1 MKKNNKKGFVLAET
15 IAVSV
20 IIMTSLVIVYTQFA
34 TLNNSY
40 KTSFQYNNVN
50 NLYLVNNLRN
60 FIKDD
65 GLDKLIQLLDNN
77 EYVDITSCPSYLF
90 DEYLYC
96 RLLVDNS
103 NMKTILFTNEDISKL
118 KNSIDSTNYSQ
129 TMKNYIKKIN
139 NSTGNSQRLIVEF
152 EDETYATILFVFN
165 EEDDFAMAPVEFDY
179 TGSERSFT
187 VPHSGYYKLEAWG
200 AQGGSISGDAYNS
213 SNALRES
220 NVTYYG
226 GKGAYTT
233 GQIYLNEGTILYI
246 HVGGTVVTNS
256 SSTCNITG
264 GYNGGASISSSTQCI
279 YGAPGGGATDIRIVS
294 GSWDDFSSLKSRIMV
309 AAGGGGANFRNY
321 GYGEGNGGEGGELTG
336 INGYESMKPGSY
348 FRADYSAGYMIGKG
362 GTQTTGGYPIQY
374 FLNGQITE
382 VLDKTASFGGLNNN
396 EILSQTGGGGG
407 YYNGGVSG
415 HGGGGGGSSFISG
428 YSGCDAISENST
440 STNIIHT
447 GQPNHYSGYVFVNS
461 RMIAGN
467 KEMPAHDGVST
478 MIGNQGNGYAKIT
491 YVGETI

>member
-65 GLDKLIQLLDNN
+65 GLDRLIQLLDNN
-77 EYVDITSCPSYLF
+77 EYIDITSCPSYLF

-96 RLLVDNS
+96 RLLVDSS
-103 NMKTILFTNEDISKL
+103 NMKTVLFTKEDISKL
-118 KNSIDSTNYSQ
+118 KNSIDNTNYSQ

-152 EDETYATILFVFN
+152 EDETYATLLFVFN
-165 EEDDFAMAPVEFDY
+165 EEEDNFAMAPVSFEY
-179 TGSERSFT
+179 TGGEQSFT

-279 YGAPGGGATDIRIVS
+279 YGVPGGGATDIRTVS
-294 GSWDDFSSLKSRIMV
+294 GNWNDFNSLKSRIMV

-336 INGYESMKPGSY
+336 INGYEAMKPGSY
-348 FRADYSAGYMIGKG
+348 FRPDYTNGYIIGTG
-362 GTQTTGGYPIQY
+362 GTQTTGGHQIQY
-374 FLNGQITE
+374 YLNGQ
-382 VLDKTASFGGLNNN
+382 VVSNLDKIASFGTNN
-396 EILSQTGGGGG
+396 ISLSQSGGGAG
-407 YYNGGVSG
+407 YYNGAGSS
-415 HGGGGGGSSFISG
+415 HGGAGGGSSFISG
-428 YSGCDAISENST
+428 YEGCDAIAKNST
-440 STNIIHT
+440 SSNIIHT

-461 RMIAGN
+461 QMIAGN
-467 KEMPAHDGVST
+467 KTMPTHDGTST
-478 MIGNQGNGYAKIT
+478 MTGNAGNGYAKIS
-491 YVGETI
+491 YVGQSI